1 MKSGTTEIYRYEIPG
16 GQYSNLKPQVE
27 SFGLGEKFD
36 EVKLMYKK
44 VNDMLGDI
52 IKVTPS
58 SKMVGDMAIF
68 MVANGL
74 TPENIYEKGK
84 NLDYP
89 DSVISFFKGMMGQP
103 EGGFNEKLQ
112 KIVLKDEKPITK
124 RAGLYIDPF
133 DFEKDKKDLEDK
145 YKMEFDEKDIVS
157 HALYPKVFEEY
168 IDYRKTK
175 GNFTYMDTP
184 TFFEGINEKETVEVP
199 IEEGKILIIKL
210 IEKGRLEKDGYRNF
224 TYEVNGNR
232 REVKVFDESAKITER
247 EEDNLSVAD
256 PNNDKEIG
264 ASIPGRVVK
273 VLVKENDKV
282 SVNDPL
288 VVVEAMKMETNIL
301 SKSEGIVKSILI
313 KENDT
318 IDTDQLLIVLE

>member
-1 MKSGTTEIYRYEIPG
+1 
-16 GQYSNLKPQVE
+16 
-27 SFGLGEKFD
+27 
-36 EVKLMYKK
+36 
-44 VNDMLGDI
+44 
-52 IKVTPS
+52 
-58 SKMVGDMAIF
+58 
-68 MVANGL
+68 
-74 TPENIYEKGK
+74 
-84 NLDYP
+84 
-89 DSVISFFKGMMGQP
+89 
-103 EGGFNEKLQ
+103 
-112 KIVLKDEKPITK
+112 
-124 RAGLYIDPF
+124 
-133 DFEKDKKDLEDK
+133 
-145 YKMEFDEKDIVS
+145 MEFDEKDIIS

>member
-1 MKSGTTEIYRYEIPG
+1 
-16 GQYSNLKPQVE
+16 
-27 SFGLGEKFD
+27 
-36 EVKLMYKK
+36 
-44 VNDMLGDI
+44 
-52 IKVTPS
+52 
-58 SKMVGDMAIF
+58 
-68 MVANGL
+68 
-74 TPENIYEKGK
+74 
-84 NLDYP
+84 
-89 DSVISFFKGMMGQP
+89 
-103 EGGFNEKLQ
+103 
-112 KIVLKDEKPITK
+112 
-124 RAGLYIDPF
+124 
-133 DFEKDKKDLEDK
+133 
-145 YKMEFDEKDIVS
+145 MEFDEKDIVS
-157 HALYPKVFEEY
+157 HALYPKVFEDY

-232 REVKVFDESAKITER
+232 REVRVFDESAKITER